1 MTIDEFYDNI
11 EFNGQARIRA
21 EQIQRTFET
30 LFPPPYVEALFD
42 GSRREEGLRELTAHL
57 GEDADGMKMFV
68 YMSHCALRT
77 YERYR
82 ERGISRDIFFATMKF
97 LSRFMA
103 AEITRNHAIAF
114 RWGWWF
120 PRQLAMQEFRLGALE
135 YEMSGGNIF
144 MHIPSDADL
153 SPLSVRRSVR
163 DARLFFKTFYPEYAE
178 APMLCDSWLLSP
190 ALPALLPPTSN
201 IVRFQREFEVL
212 RWEKDSSAYLEWVY
226 PVSDLPYGQLAEG
239 TALQRA
245 MKAYLL
251 AGGKVGWALGRLRG
265 NIFQEVRTEN
275 TL

>member
-1 MTIDEFYDNI
+1 MRWNMKC
-11 EFNGQARIRA
+11 RA
-21 EQIQRTFET
+21 E
-30 LFPPPYVEALFD
+30 
-42 GSRREEGLRELTAHL
+42 
-57 GEDADGMKMFV
+57 
-68 YMSHCALRT
+68 
-77 YERYR
+77 
-82 ERGISRDIFFATMKF
+82 IF
-97 LSRFMA
+97 LC
-103 AEITRNHAIAF
+103 IF
-114 RWGWWF
+114 R
-120 PRQLAMQEFRLGALE
+120 PMP
-135 YEMSGGNIF
+135 IF
-144 MHIPSDADL
+144 
-153 SPLSVRRSVR
+153 RRSVR

-226 PVSDLPYGQLAEG
+226 PVSDLPYGLLAEG

-251 AGGKVGWALGRLRG
+251 AGGTVGWALGRLRG